1 MSATMPTRVSA
12 LAGGLLAGLSI
23 LFCAA
28 SVSAQDPQSWQRS
41 GDPRYQQSDDIYRP
55 PYDSRRY
62 DDPRRS
68 DAYSPSRDAP
78 NDAYSPRTAQPKLF
92 ERDPNAPSY
101 GSPAPSRNDAYQP
114 PRAAQGYGQPY
125 YPPQPSPGYGQP
137 YPNQAREGYGQTY
150 ASPPPRGQYGQPYTP
165 GPDQAYDSDPQYR
178 GYGPPPGD
186 DRYSGPPRYDN
197 GNGSGTYSSNEI
209 LSAGHSFFGSVSKG
223 LASVVEYAFKNQ
235 GRPNG
240 YILGQDAGGAFVA
253 GLRYGEGT
261 LYTKDAGTHRV
272 YWQGP
277 SIGYDLGAEGSKVM
291 VLVYNLADP
300 QEIYQ
305 RFGGV
310 DGSAY
315 IVGGVGLTFQKS
327 GEVIV
332 APIRAGVGL
341 RLGAN
346 IGYLKYTREPTWNPF

>member
-1 MSATMPTRVSA
+1 MPTRVSA
-12 LAGGLLAGLSI
+12 LAGGLLVGLPI
-23 LFCAA
+23 MLWAA
-28 SVSAQDPQSWQRS
+28 TGSAQDSSWQRS
-41 GDPRYQQSDDIYRP
+41 GDPRYQSDDVYRP
-55 PYDSRRY
+55 PYDSSRRY
-62 DDPRRS
+62 DDPAS
-68 DAYSPSRDAP
+68 NGTSRP
-78 NDAYSPRTAQPKLF
+78 NDAYSPRSGAPKLL
-92 ERDPNAPSY
+92 ERDSTAPSW
-101 GSPAPSRNDAYQP
+101 STTPAQRPNDAYAP
-114 PRAAQGYGQPY
+114 PRAAQGFGQGYNQGYGGQPY
-125 YPPQPSPGYGQP
+125 YPPQPTPGYGQP
-137 YPNQAREGYGQTY
+137 YPPPAREGYGQTY
-150 ASPPPRGQYGQPYTP
+150 SSEPRGGPYGQPYTP
-165 GPDQAYDSDPQYR
+165 GPNAGHGDPVDRGAYNGAPPDDRY
-178 GYGPPPGD
+178 YGPPRSE
-186 DRYSGPPRYDN
+186 DRN
-197 GNGSGTYSSNEI
+197 GGGYSSNEI

-223 LASVVEYAFKNQ
+223 LASVVEYAFKSQ

-315 IVGGVGLTFQKS
+315 VVGGVGLTFQKS
-327 GEVIV
+327 GEVVV

-346 IGYLKYTREPTWNPF
+346 IGYLKYTRTPTWNPF